1 MFLTP
6 ELGSTVLHSLG
17 CLYLRLLLATT
28 GRQGCFMVNERERE
42 SPLLLILGF
51 RFRLDVP
58 GEHVKPVYLA
68 ALRLKMDRVAAECA
82 RFLASH
88 LDLGSCLEIRST
100 PGVTNKMG
108 KNKPEN
114 EEAKSK
120 TKERK
125 SSKDSNKNGSNN
137 SENGDAEAA
146 LVPGKEGDVEN
157 PVNGAGGGVGVGAG
171 AAVGAAG
178 AQVEETGEET
188 DEHVDLVSIHKVL
201 GSISAICP
209 KFVLHS

>member
-1 MFLTP
+1 MRRVCFLPPT
-6 ELGSTVLHSLG
+6 
-17 CLYLRLLLATT
+17 C
-28 GRQGCFMVNERERE
+28 C
-42 SPLLLILGF
+42 
-51 RFRLDVP
+51 FRLDVP

-114 EEAKSK
+114 EETKSK

-137 SENGDAEAA
+137 SENGDPEPSV
-146 LVPGKEGDVEN
+146 VPGKEGVVEN
-157 PVNGAGGGVGVGAG
+157 PVNGAGAGAGVGA
-171 AAVGAAG
+171 AAAAAAAAG
-178 AQVEETGEET
+178 VEVEENGEES
-188 DEHVDLVSIHKVL
+188 DEHVDLVS
-201 GSISAICP
+201 AFEC
-209 KFVLHS
+209 F